1 MTQKKKLAINM
12 IAQIIAFSVN
22 LAIGFLLTPFIVE
35 HIGKE
40 AYGFV
45 GLAFNFVAYAQ
56 LVTVAL
62 NSMAA
67 RYVTISIHQNDII
80 AANKYFSSVF
90 FANLFISFILT
101 LIFSVV
107 IVYLNSLINI
117 PEKLNTD
124 VKLLFSF
131 TFFNFI
137 ISIVTSIYGL
147 ATFVK
152 NRLDL
157 SAVRSIISN
166 ILKVVTLLICFAFF
180 TPNVWYIGFASVVTT
195 LYLFI
200 ANVRL
205 TNDLIPNI
213 RIKKEHID
221 IVKII
226 ELLRSGIWNTISKLS
241 AILSVG
247 LDLLI
252 ANLFIN
258 PAAMGILSLAKI
270 IPTLILSVF
279 AMLASVYAPN
289 LTSAFALNNY
299 EDIKQQL
306 LSSMRFLGF
315 LSSIPI
321 AILFAYGDVFFKL
334 WVPGEDYFLIHI
346 ISIFTCIELCFA
358 LPQEG
363 LWNVF
368 TVTNKVKPASI
379 NLFVMSVFTIL
390 SVFLAMNIVET
401 SSRIYYLG
409 GLTSLFSTI
418 RLLTFLPIYGAKCI
432 NLKWTTFY
440 PVLLKNFISILV
452 LTMLSLV
459 IKLIINPNS
468 WFLLTVIV
476 LITCSFGFV
485 INNFLILNKKERKY
499 IFDNTVLKIIKY

>member
-12 IAQIIAFSVN
+12 IAQIIAFLVN

-56 LVTVAL
+56 LITVAL

-67 RYVTISIHQNDII
+67 RYITISIHQNDIP

-90 FANLFISFILT
+90 YANLFISLILT

-131 TFFNFI
+131 VFFNFI
-137 ISIVTSIYGL
+137 ISMITSVYGL
-147 ATFVK
+147 ATFAK

-166 ILKVVTLLICFAFF
+166 ILKVITLLICFAFF

-200 ANVRL
+200 ANVKL
-205 TNDLIPNI
+205 TNDLLPNI
-213 RIKKEHID
+213 KIKKKHID

-226 ELLRSGIWNTISKLS
+226 ELLRSGLWNTISKLS

-289 LTSAFALNNY
+289 LTTAFALNNY
-299 EDIKQQL
+299 DDIKQQL

-321 AILFAYGDVFFKL
+321 AILFAYGDMFFQL

-379 NLFVMSVFTIL
+379 NLFVMSVLTIL
-390 SVFLAMNIVET
+390 SVFIAMNIVEPNN
-401 SSRIYYLG
+401 RIYYLG

-432 NLKWTTFY
+432 NLKWTAFY
-440 PVLLKNFISILV
+440 PVLIKNLLSILILTFISIFFKKMINQISWLTLV
-452 LTMLSLV
+452 FLSLLT
-459 IKLIINPNS
+459 LIIGS
-468 WFLLTVIV
+468 
-476 LITCSFGFV
+476 C
-485 INNFLILNKKERKY
+485 INIFLILNRTERKF
-499 IFDNTVLKIIKY
+499 ILDKLLFKSFN